1 MLSTGSLEGLR
12 ERNRMRVIEALRQQG
27 SASRSE
33 LARLTGLS
41 RTTITS
47 LVGDLQRRGLV
58 IEQGSV
64 QPGLEPA
71 GRGRPPT
78 LLRLDPSAGTAVG
91 IYFGHDHIR
100 VAAAD
105 LSSTVLA
112 ERKLEL
118 DVDHSA
124 SGSIDAAVA
133 LVDVVLGEAGLGR
146 SDVIGVGMGISG
158 PVDLSGTVG
167 RTVILPDW
175 TGRHAGEEL
184 SRRLDL
190 PVAVDND
197 ANLGALAEVSLGAA
211 RGLSD
216 VVYVMLS
223 SGIGSGLVTG
233 GRLHRGAN
241 GFAGELGH
249 VFVVEKGAVCRC
261 GSRGCLETVASTE
274 ALLDLL
280 RPAHGPELAVAGMLE
295 LVAAGDRAANRV
307 VYDGGRAV
315 GRVLAAFIS
324 CLDPEVIVVGGELSP
339 AGEPLLNGIRDAI
352 DRYALPG
359 AAARVEVRA
368 GVLGDRAELLGSLA
382 LVIGD
387 AERLGSAG
395 LASVGV

>member
-1 MLSTGSLEGLR
+1 
-12 ERNRMRVIEALRQQG
+12 
-27 SASRSE
+27 
-33 LARLTGLS
+33 
-41 RTTITS
+41 
-47 LVGDLQRRGLV
+47 
-58 IEQGSV
+58 
-64 QPGLEPA
+64 
-71 GRGRPPT
+71 
-78 LLRLDPSAGTAVG
+78 
-91 IYFGHDHIR
+91 
-100 VAAAD
+100 
-105 LSSTVLA
+105 
-112 ERKLEL
+112 
-118 DVDHSA
+118 
-124 SGSIDAAVA
+124 
-133 LVDVVLGEAGLGR
+133 
-146 SDVIGVGMGISG
+146 
-158 PVDLSGTVG
+158 
-167 RTVILPDW
+167 VILPDW

-387 AERLGSAG
+387 AERLRSAG